1 MPHGTGWTGRVM
13 ATSSALTTLAL
24 PEHEGRLLA
33 AHLDRLAAWDPTGH
47 VRVVAR
53 ASAVGV
59 YAAPPMRVISFVA
72 LPLREAV
79 VDEVDVSARIGD
91 VRAGLVTAAGLTD
104 MRLPEPAVGSP
115 GLAVLP
121 PSEGWQ
127 LPIHGVSGDV
137 ITEVDAAVAEFR
149 RRASSVV
156 DSQALAEQ
164 IWERPSF
171 GGLPLRVLHA
181 ARRLGFLTD
190 DASRV
195 TACTMTGWK
204 RLTTVRGQVFVRTHT
219 PTQRPDLSVVR

>member
-1 MPHGTGWTGRVM
+1 MT
-13 ATSSALTTLAL
+13 TSSALATLSL
-24 PEHEGRLLA
+24 PEHEARLLG
-33 AHLDRLAAWDPTGH
+33 AHLDRLMAWEPAGH

-53 ASAVGV
+53 GGAVGV

-72 LPLREAV
+72 LPLRVPV
-79 VDEVDVSARIGD
+79 VEELDVSARASEI
-91 VRAGLVTAAGLTD
+91 RAGLITAGGPEL
-104 MRLPEPAVGSP
+104 RLPEPAVGSP

-137 ITEVDAAVAEFR
+137 VPEVDSAVAEFR
-149 RRASSVV
+149 RRAAGVV

-164 IWERPSF
+164 IWERSAF
-171 GGLPLRVLHA
+171 GGLPMRVLHA

-204 RLTTVRGQVFVRTHT
+204 RLTTVRGQVFVRTHS
-219 PTQRPDLSVVR
+219 PTQRPDLSLVG

>member
-1 MPHGTGWTGRVM
+1 MT
-13 ATSSALTTLAL
+13 TSSTLSVLAL

-33 AHLDRLAAWDPTGH
+33 AHLDRLTSWEPTGH

-53 ASAVGV
+53 AGAVGV
-59 YAAPPMRVISFVA
+59 YSAPPMRVIGFVA
-72 LPLREAV
+72 LPLREPV
-79 VDEVDVSARIGD
+79 VAEIDVSARTADI
-91 VRAGLVTAAGLTD
+91 RSGLVPAGADTELI
-104 MRLPEPAVGSP
+104 LPDPAVGSP
-115 GLAVLP
+115 GLAMLP

-137 ITEVDAAVAEFR
+137 VPEVDAAVAEFR
-149 RRASSVV
+149 RRAPGVV
-156 DSQALAEQ
+156 DPQVLAEQ

>member
-1 MPHGTGWTGRVM
+1 MS
-13 ATSSALTTLAL
+13 TSSALAALAL

-33 AHLDRLAAWDPTGH
+33 AHLDRLAAWDAAGH

-53 ASAVGV
+53 GGAVGV

-72 LPLREAV
+72 LPLRV
-79 VDEVDVSARIGD
+79 PTVDDIDVSARIAD
-91 VRAGLVTAAGLTD
+91 VRTGLRSDSGVTDLL
-104 MRLPEPAVGSP
+104 LPEPAVGSP
-115 GLAVLP
+115 GLAMLP

-137 ITEVDAAVAEFR
+137 VPGVDAAVAEFR

-156 DSQALAEQ
+156 DPQVLAEQ

-204 RLTTVRGQVFVRTHT
+204 RLTTVRGQVFVRTQT
-219 PTQRPDLSVVR
+219 PTQRPDLSLVQ

>member
-1 MPHGTGWTGRVM
+1 
-13 ATSSALTTLAL
+13 
-24 PEHEGRLLA
+24 
-33 AHLDRLAAWDPTGH
+33 
-47 VRVVAR
+47 
-53 ASAVGV
+53 
-59 YAAPPMRVISFVA
+59 MRVISFVA
-72 LPLREAV
+72 LPLRVPAV
-79 VDEVDVSARIGD
+79 DDIDVSARIAD
-91 VRAGLVTAAGLTD
+91 VRTGLRSDSGVTDLL
-104 MRLPEPAVGSP
+104 LPEPAVGSP
-115 GLAVLP
+115 GLAMLP

-137 ITEVDAAVAEFR
+137 VPGVDAAVAEFR

-156 DSQALAEQ
+156 DPQVLAEQ

-204 RLTTVRGQVFVRTHT
+204 RLTTVRGQVFVRTQT
-219 PTQRPDLSVVR
+219 PTQRPDLSLVQ

>member
-1 MPHGTGWTGRVM
+1 MS
-13 ATSSALTTLAL
+13 TSSALAALAL

-33 AHLDRLAAWDPTGH
+33 AHLDRLAAWDPAGH

-53 ASAVGV
+53 GGAVGV

-72 LPLREAV
+72 LPLRV
-79 VDEVDVSARIGD
+79 PTVDDIDVSARIAD
-91 VRAGLVTAAGLTD
+91 VRTGLRSESGVTDLL
-104 MRLPEPAVGSP
+104 LPEPAVGSP
-115 GLAVLP
+115 GLAMLP

-137 ITEVDAAVAEFR
+137 VPGVDAAVAEFR

-156 DSQALAEQ
+156 DPQVLAEQ

-204 RLTTVRGQVFVRTHT
+204 RLTTVRGQVFVRTQA
-219 PTQRPDLSVVR
+219 PTQRPDLSLVQ

>member
-1 MPHGTGWTGRVM
+1 
-13 ATSSALTTLAL
+13 
-24 PEHEGRLLA
+24 
-33 AHLDRLAAWDPTGH
+33 
-47 VRVVAR
+47 
-53 ASAVGV
+53 
-59 YAAPPMRVISFVA
+59 MRIISFVA
-72 LPLREAV
+72 LPLRVPV
-79 VDEVDVSARIGD
+79 VDDVDVSARIAD
-91 VRAGLVTAAGLTD
+91 VRTGLQTESGMTD
-104 MRLPEPAVGSP
+104 LRLPEPAVGSP
-115 GLAVLP
+115 GLAILP
-121 PSEGWQ
+121 PAEGWQ

-137 ITEVDAAVAEFR
+137 VPEVDVAVAEFR
-149 RRASSVV
+149 RRAAAVV
-156 DSQALAEQ
+156 DPQVLAEQ

>member
-33 AHLDRLAAWDPTGH
+33 AHLDRLAAWDPAGH

-53 ASAVGV
+53 GSAVGV

-72 LPLREAV
+72 LPLREPV

-91 VRAGLVTAAGLTD
+91 VRAGLVTTAGLTD

-115 GLAVLP
+115 GLAMLP

-149 RRASSVV
+149 RRAPSVV
-156 DSQALAEQ
+156 DPQALAEQ

-181 ARRLGFLTD
+181 ARRLGFLSD

>member
-1 MPHGTGWTGRVM
+1 MT
-13 ATSSALTTLAL
+13 TSSAVASLAL
-24 PEHEGRLLA
+24 PEHEARLLA
-33 AHLDRLAAWDPTGH
+33 AHLDRLMAWEAGGH

-53 ASAVGV
+53 GGAIGV
-59 YAAPPMRVISFVA
+59 YAAPPMRIISFVA
-72 LPLREAV
+72 LPLRAPVAE
-79 VDEVDVSARIGD
+79 EVDVSA
-91 VRAGLVTAAGLTD
+91 LTSD
-104 MRLPEPAVGSP
+104 IRLALTTTGSPELRLPEPAVGAP

-137 ITEVDAAVAEFR
+137 VPEVDAAIAEFR
-149 RRASSVV
+149 RRATGAV
-156 DSQALAEQ
+156 DTQVLAEQ
-164 IWERPSF
+164 IWERNSF

-219 PTQRPDLSVVR
+219 PTQRPDLSLVR

>member
-1 MPHGTGWTGRVM
+1 M

-33 AHLDRLAAWDPTGH
+33 AHLDRLAAWDPAGH

-53 ASAVGV
+53 GSAVGV

-72 LPLREAV
+72 LPLREPV

-91 VRAGLVTAAGLTD
+91 VRAGLVTTAGVTD

-115 GLAVLP
+115 GLAMLP

-149 RRASSVV
+149 RRAPSVV
-156 DSQALAEQ
+156 DPQALAEQ

-181 ARRLGFLTD
+181 ARRLGFLSD

>member
-1 MPHGTGWTGRVM
+1 MS
-13 ATSSALTTLAL
+13 TSSALAALAL

-33 AHLDRLAAWDPTGH
+33 AHLDRLAAWDPAGH

-53 ASAVGV
+53 GGAVGV

-72 LPLREAV
+72 LPLRVPAV
-79 VDEVDVSARIGD
+79 DDIDVSARIAD
-91 VRAGLVTAAGLTD
+91 VRTGLRSESGVTDLI
-104 MRLPEPAVGSP
+104 LPEPAVGSP
-115 GLAVLP
+115 GLAMLP

-137 ITEVDAAVAEFR
+137 VPGVDAAVAEFR

-156 DSQALAEQ
+156 DPQVLAEQ

-204 RLTTVRGQVFVRTHT
+204 RLTTVRGQVFVRTQA
-219 PTQRPDLSVVR
+219 PTQRPDLSLVQ

>member
-1 MPHGTGWTGRVM
+1 
-13 ATSSALTTLAL
+13 
-24 PEHEGRLLA
+24 
-33 AHLDRLAAWDPTGH
+33 
-47 VRVVAR
+47 
-53 ASAVGV
+53 
-59 YAAPPMRVISFVA
+59 
-72 LPLREAV
+72 
-79 VDEVDVSARIGD
+79 
-91 VRAGLVTAAGLTD
+91 
-104 MRLPEPAVGSP
+104 
-115 GLAVLP
+115 
-121 PSEGWQ
+121 
-127 LPIHGVSGDV
+127 V

-149 RRASSVV
+149 RRAPSVV
-156 DSQALAEQ
+156 DPQALAEQ